1 MQLSITVFID
11 LDVKEKLT
19 FTLDTILIK
28 DITKNCIEN
37 FLFYFYKILKKK
49 KFYYCNDIYYICN
62 ERDTREI
69 WNWREGGPA
78 RENVNGG
85 KSDRA
90 VLFRWFRWR
99 CRRVMHRITFVSR
112 ARIIERP
119 FTCHTGRKSK
129 RAVVKSFVEE
139 DTLIFMIEI
148 VRACRSYVHDYFLP
162 RSNEFRF

>member
-1 MQLSITVFID
+1 MIIFYSMKIFKKRNRISNIAMISYIY
-11 LDVKEKLT
+11 LT
-19 FTLDTILIK
+19 NEIR
-28 DITKNCIEN
+28 
-37 FLFYFYKILKKK
+37 
-49 KFYYCNDIYYICN
+49 
-62 ERDTREI
+62 ERDMKLETRWGWSTWGKT
-69 WNWREGGPA
+69 WNGDWTI
-78 RENVNGG
+78 
-85 KSDRA
+85 
-90 VLFRWFRWR
+90 LFRWFRYR

-112 ARIIERP
+112 ARIIDRP

>member
-1 MQLSITVFID
+1 MFID

-69 WNWREGGPA
+69 
-78 RENVNGG
+78 
-85 KSDRA
+85 
-90 VLFRWFRWR
+90 
-99 CRRVMHRITFVSR
+99 
-112 ARIIERP
+112 
-119 FTCHTGRKSK
+119 
-129 RAVVKSFVEE
+129 
-139 DTLIFMIEI
+139 
-148 VRACRSYVHDYFLP
+148 
-162 RSNEFRF
+162 